1 MVPSLCSELVYCVLQ
16 WTVSTVQRRCCV
28 PGCLLSAWRPWP
40 DLLNPL
46 FHTIISFSSG
56 VLRSKTQSWRSTSSP
71 QMGKNAAVLF
81 FCFVFFPVF
90 SVFNFEWNTSSS
102 LYMRCFK
109 DTNNPSTLPP
119 FIIPPSSLLPPP
131 SSHYCIDAV
140 TSLGGDVTGSV
151 ELEHPYQR
159 QWDER
164 ESERTIL
171 TASRVWR
178 SGRPSKKI
186 LKKITHNRGHI
197 SAEARRGEGRPGGG
211 WACRVRD
218 AVGARWVEP
227 GAVFMERRGW

>member
-119 FIIPPSSLLPPP
+119 SLHHPSLLSPPSSLL
-131 SSHYCIDAV
+131 
-140 TSLGGDVTGSV
+140 SLLHWCCYLPRWWCHRLSGARASLPETV
-151 ELEHPYQR
+151 R
-159 QWDER
+159 RER
-164 ESERTIL
+164 E
-171 TASRVWR
+171 RVREPFWPLLGCEEAAGHPKR
-178 SGRPSKKI
+178 
-186 LKKITHNRGHI
+186 LKKK
-197 SAEARRGEGRPGGG
+197 
-211 WACRVRD
+211 
-218 AVGARWVEP
+218 
-227 GAVFMERRGW
+227 